1 MRGRAKQEAPEEF
14 YLSPKLPHFPKGY
27 TCSNEDSEPVP
38 TAQDST
44 ALASQSTFSA
54 FLGHSGDTE
63 QTGRAQ
69 DAALHTIP
77 YPSISKLTSLRENLC
92 F

>member
-1 MRGRAKQEAPEEF
+1 
-14 YLSPKLPHFPKGY
+14 
-27 TCSNEDSEPVP
+27 VP

-63 QTGRAQ
+63 QTGQAQ